1 MMTDFFTKRK
11 KETKIQLEQWK
22 KNVLEEANCQA
33 MLVHL
38 YFFAVPFVESY
49 FPKEHISTCPKP
61 TAPSSFLPLRGTVVY
76 ILFPEETH
84 NLQKSR

>member
-1 MMTDFFTKRK
+1 M
-11 KETKIQLEQWK
+11 KI
-22 KNVLEEANCQA
+22 NVLEGANSQA

-38 YFFAVPFVESY
+38 YFFAVPFAESY

-61 TAPSSFLPLRGTVVY
+61 STLSSFLPSRRTVIY
-76 ILFPEETH
+76 ILSPEETQ